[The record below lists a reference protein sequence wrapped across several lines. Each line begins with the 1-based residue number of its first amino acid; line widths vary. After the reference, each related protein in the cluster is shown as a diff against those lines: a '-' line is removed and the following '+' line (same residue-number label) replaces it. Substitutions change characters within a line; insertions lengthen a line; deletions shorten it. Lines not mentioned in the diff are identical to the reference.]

1 MNTPKS
7 SKNNRIQDLQQI
19 NYVKKILEAAINQCQ
34 QAGMHDPNIYLGT
47 AQRIADGNSLNDPH
61 KPRITFNTKSLKV
74 REQENPV
81 SELTA
86 TIGEQTSTSYF
97 LMKDSAPPGVKP
109 TQEELTFFRPDIVS
123 TRIQASLGL
132 TQPTPVATIPVPAT
146 AVNTPQPT
154 QTNPPPSKAQ
164 ALFQAMSQPAVV
176 PNSTTVFPTDPLA
189 PLQNQPQVAN
199 QLVDGLAALANG
211 VAPQIPNQNPTES
224 QVSNQ
229 TTPSVLP
236 NPAIEPTDN
245 RVPASTMKVNMAALQ
260 TVGNFK
266 VVLGQALKDMSKG
279 QINPVQ
285 LYGDLM
291 LIMGNFIN
299 GIPKGVHEA
308 RLQSIATKMNQAER
322 EKAAINRLVKQTGE
336 KIMDWGL
343 ESQPQPVPT
352 EVKTK
357 VAVTAPQSEPE
368 SEVRE
373 PLFTKTAAIPEP
385 TAIDKLLKSNLPIEQ
400 KLDAIEQTL
409 DKMLEELI
417 EMRKTLE
424 VTQALVQADIESS
437 KSQIES
443 VFANPNNIP
452 IEGTIIETEVE
463 TEVVVMAN
471 QLGAEVPVRT
481 EIDTDIVAE
490 VKTATEATKDIEVPE
505 VEVDSTPEE
514 DVNIAHELAETIS
527 SYQGDINKLNKYLK
541 LEQLQ
546 IEISEDGSTL
556 MVKELEGSVASTVFT
571 AEANGE
577 GWNID
582 SRINDSVQLD
592 VLSSFVQAE
601 QAALAD
607 REPEIKPQPSPVK
620 TQEEPCLELV

>member
-34 QAGMHDPNIYLGT
+34 QAGMHDPNVYLGT

-109 TQEELTFFRPDIVS
+109 TQEELTFFRPDVVS
-123 TRIQASLGL
+123 TRIQASLGF
-132 TQPTPVATIPVPAT
+132 TQPTPVATTPVPAT

-154 QTNPPPSKAQ
+154 QTNPPASKAQ

-176 PNSTTVFPTDPLA
+176 PNSTTDPPA

-211 VAPQIPNQNPTES
+211 VAPPIPNQNPTEP

-229 TTPSVLP
+229 TTSSVLP
-236 NPAIEPTDN
+236 NPAIEPTHN
-245 RVPASTMKVNMAALQ
+245 PVPAPTMKVNMAALQ

-266 VVLGQALKDMSKG
+266 VALGQALKNMSKG

-373 PLFTKTAAIPEP
+373 PLFTKTAALSEP

-424 VTQALVQADIESS
+424 ATQALVQADIESS

-443 VFANPNNIP
+443 VANPNHVP
-452 IEGTIIETEVE
+452 IEDTIIETEVE
-463 TEVVVMAN
+463 TEVAVLAN

-490 VKTATEATKDIEVPE
+490 VKTATEAAKDIEVPE

-541 LEQLQ
+541 LDQLQ
-546 IEISEDGSTL
+546 IEIAEDGSTL
-556 MVKELEGSVASTVFT
+556 MIKELEGSVASTVFT

-601 QAALAD
+601 QTALAD
-607 REPEIKPQPSPVK
+607 REPEIKPQPS
-620 TQEEPCLELV
+620 

>member
-1 MNTPKS
+1 
-7 SKNNRIQDLQQI
+7 
-19 NYVKKILEAAINQCQ
+19 
-34 QAGMHDPNIYLGT
+34 
-47 AQRIADGNSLNDPH
+47 
-61 KPRITFNTKSLKV
+61 
-74 REQENPV
+74 
-81 SELTA
+81 
-86 TIGEQTSTSYF
+86 
-97 LMKDSAPPGVKP
+97 
-109 TQEELTFFRPDIVS
+109 
-123 TRIQASLGL
+123 
-132 TQPTPVATIPVPAT
+132 
-146 AVNTPQPT
+146 
-154 QTNPPPSKAQ
+154 
-164 ALFQAMSQPAVV
+164 
-176 PNSTTVFPTDPLA
+176 
-189 PLQNQPQVAN
+189 
-199 QLVDGLAALANG
+199 
-211 VAPQIPNQNPTES
+211 
-224 QVSNQ
+224 
-229 TTPSVLP
+229 
-236 NPAIEPTDN
+236 
-245 RVPASTMKVNMAALQ
+245 
-260 TVGNFK
+260 
-266 VVLGQALKDMSKG
+266 MSKG

-322 EKAAINRLVKQTGE
+322 EKTAINRLVNQTGE
-336 KIMDWGL
+336 KIMDWSLAENSVL
-343 ESQPQPVPT
+343 ESQPQAVPAEIKTNVPVP
-352 EVKTK
+352 
-357 VAVTAPQSEPE
+357 APQSQPE

-373 PLFTKTAAIPEP
+373 PLFTKTAIPEP

-409 DKMLEELI
+409 DKILEELI
-417 EMRKTLE
+417 DIRKALE
-424 VTQALVQADIESS
+424 ATQALVQADIES
-437 KSQIES
+437 
-443 VFANPNNIP
+443 VANPNNVP
-452 IEGTIIETEVE
+452 TEGTIIETEVE

-490 VKTATEATKDIEVPE
+490 VKTATEAAKDVEVPE

-514 DVNIAHELAETIS
+514 DVNIAQELAETIS

-541 LEQLQ
+541 LDKLQ
-546 IEISEDGSTL
+546 IDISEDGSTL

-601 QAALAD
+601 QTALAD
-607 REPEIKPQPSPVK
+607 QEPEIKPQPSPVK

>member
-7 SKNNRIQDLQQI
+7 RKNNRIQNPQQI

-34 QAGMHDPNIYLGT
+34 QAGMHDPNVYLGT
-47 AQRIADGNSLNDPH
+47 AQRIADSNSLNDPH

-132 TQPTPVATIPVPAT
+132 TQPTPVATTSDPAI
-146 AVNTPQPT
+146 AVNTPQPP
-154 QTNPPPSKAQ
+154 QTTPLSSKAQ
-164 ALFQAMSQPAVV
+164 ALVQAMSQPAVV
-176 PNSTTVFPTDPLA
+176 PNSTTVPPA
-189 PLQNQPQVAN
+189 SLQNQPQVAN
-199 QLVDGLAALANG
+199 RLVEDLAALANR
-211 VAPQIPNQNPTES
+211 VAPQIPNQNPTKP

-229 TTPSVLP
+229 ATPPTPS
-236 NPAIEPTDN
+236 IEPTPN
-245 RVPASTMKVNMAALQ
+245 PVPATTKKVNMAALN

-266 VVLGQALKDMSKG
+266 VALGQALKDMSKG

-322 EKAAINRLVKQTGE
+322 EKTAINRLVNQTGE
-336 KIMDWGL
+336 KIIDWSLAENSVL
-343 ESQPQPVPT
+343 ESQPQPVPA
-352 EVKTK
+352 EIKTN
-357 VAVTAPQSEPE
+357 VPVPAPQSQPE

-373 PLFTKTAAIPEP
+373 PLFTPTAIPEP

-409 DKMLEELI
+409 DKILEELI
-417 EMRKTLE
+417 DMRKALE
-424 VTQALVQADIESS
+424 ATQALVQADIES
-437 KSQIES
+437 
-443 VFANPNNIP
+443 VANPNNVP
-452 IEGTIIETEVE
+452 TEGTIIETEVE

-481 EIDTDIVAE
+481 EIDTEMVAE
-490 VKTATEATKDIEVPE
+490 VKTATEAAKDIKVPE

-514 DVNIAHELAETIS
+514 DVNIAQELAETIS

-541 LEQLQ
+541 LDKLQ
-546 IEISEDGSTL
+546 IDISEDGSTL

-592 VLSSFVQAE
+592 VLSSFVRAE
-601 QAALAD
+601 QTALAD
-607 REPEIKPQPSPVK
+607 QEPEIKPQPSPVK